1 MSNINRN
8 KLIIFD
14 LDGTFFDTFADIY
27 NALKTLLLKH
37 NYPIPTEDQA
47 RSFVGDGLKKFLA
60 RSINVENTKDLP
72 EIFYND
78 FIYIYANN
86 LVIDTKPYP
95 YMIELANKL
104 YNDKHILAVVSNKS
118 EVFVKAIY
126 KHFELDDKFSF
137 LAGGDTF
144 EEKKPSPLPIL
155 TIANDLG
162 FKDRMND
169 VIMIG
174 DSDNDILSAKYAGA
188 KSIFCTFGYSENLKA
203 PADFTV
209 NSADEI
215 YSLI

>member
-1 MSNINRN
+1 MKNNNN

-27 NALKTLLLKH
+27 NALKNILSKNNL
-37 NYPIPTEDQA
+37 PIPSEDQA

-60 RSINVENTKDLP
+60 RSINIESTKDLS
-72 EIFYND
+72 ETFYND
-78 FIYIYANN
+78 FIDAYAKD
-86 LVIDTKPYP
+86 LVLYTKPYP
-95 YMIELANKL
+95 HMIELANKL
-104 YNDKHILAVVSNKS
+104 YNDNHILAVLSNKS

-126 KHFELDDKFSF
+126 KHFELEDKFSF

-144 EEKKPSPLPIL
+144 EERKPSPLPIL
-155 TIANDLG
+155 TIATKLG
-162 FKDRMND
+162 FNDRMND

-209 NSADEI
+209 NSADKI
-215 YSLI
+215 YDLI